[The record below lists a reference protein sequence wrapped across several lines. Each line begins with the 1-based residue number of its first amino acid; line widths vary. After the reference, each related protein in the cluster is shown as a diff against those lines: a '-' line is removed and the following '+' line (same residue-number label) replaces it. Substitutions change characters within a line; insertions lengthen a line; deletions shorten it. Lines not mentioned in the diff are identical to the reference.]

1 MVMTAETEDIIDC
14 MARFKAAG
22 RPFALATVVRTEDL
36 TAAKAGAKAVI
47 DLEGGL
53 HGWIGGG
60 CTQAAARKV
69 AARALAD
76 GRARYVRVRPR
87 AKLAAEPAASDV
99 ELHASGC
106 PSGGSI
112 ELFVEPVL
120 PRPMLIV
127 AGASPVARA
136 LAELGR
142 GAGFAVTAAAAPEDH
157 ERLPQADHRI
167 EGFDL
172 GAAAGAAS
180 GFVVVATQGKRD
192 REALQGALATAAP
205 YVAFV
210 GSRRKAAAMRES
222 LLKAGADPGRLEAL
236 RAPAGLDIGAATPEE
251 VALSILAE
259 IVQQR
264 RAAERQPGP
273 PAMER
278 EEIDGGSLEAEVV
291 SPVKGACE
299 TKGREFLRRE
309 RS

>member
-1 MVMTAETEDIIDC
+1 MLAERIVAHRLALIGDAAHVIHPIAGQGLNLGLRDVAALAETLVD
-14 MARFKAAG
+14 ARRLG
-22 RPFALATVVRTEDL
+22 LDL
-36 TAAKAGAKAVI
+36 
-47 DLEGGL
+47 
-53 HGWIGGG
+53 
-60 CTQAAARKV
+60 
-69 AARALAD
+69 
-76 GRARYVRVRPR
+76 
-87 AKLAAEPAASDV
+87 
-99 ELHASGC
+99 
-106 PSGGSI
+106 GSA
-112 ELFVEPVL
+112 
-120 PRPMLIV
+120 
-127 AGASPVARA
+127 AGAS
-136 LAELGR
+136 
-142 GAGFAVTAAAAPEDH
+142 
-157 ERLPQADHRI
+157 
-167 EGFDL
+167 
-172 GAAAGAAS
+172 S

>member
-172 GAAAGAAS
+172 GSAAGASS